1 MEEKSKEVQSEAD
14 AKVIEQL
21 GILVLDGSGS
31 MGELGVTRE
40 PKATEVQRAVRG
52 LVERKLKGST
62 RRDDFWLSII
72 AFDEDVEVRMEP
84 TPVVEIEDGTV
95 DYNPLHKH
103 GGLTY
108 IGEALNKAGEI
119 AKDFFEN
126 EGKEYPRSVRII
138 LMSDGC
144 NTPKTMDPIEVA
156 ENIKTLKVQ
165 KGKDIEIFTVGY
177 GRSGDT
183 HLDEETLKDIASEGV
198 DTYKNTTDPDEL
210 RDFFEASLTSD

>member
-1 MEEKSKEVQSEAD
+1 MEEKSKKVAPSD
-14 AKVIEQL
+14 GKVIEQL

-40 PKATEVQRAVRG
+40 PKATEVQRAVRD

-84 TPVVEIEDGTV
+84 TPVVEIEDGAV
-95 DYNPLHKH
+95 DYNPIHKH

-108 IGEALNKAGEI
+108 IGEALNKAREI
-119 AKDFFEN
+119 AEDFFEN
-126 EGKEYPRSVRII
+126 EEKEYPRSVRII

-156 ENIKTLKVQ
+156 ENIKALKVQ

-183 HLDEETLKDIASEGV
+183 HLDEETLKDIATEGI
-198 DTYKNTTDPDEL
+198 DTYKNTTDPEEL
-210 RDFFEASLTSD
+210 REFFEASFTS